1 MRRFGAQCNTQSQLG
16 CAIRSEQ
23 VPGLG
28 AKCNDLSGDSLPYMN
43 RRSGERNPSTRPI
56 LNQKLTTLDSA
67 TSSANCTESMSEAFS
82 VFRSS
87 SVTPRATAQGPQTY
101 TGTFPATTF
110 SISCGRGGKP
120 TPCTVLATFALAR

>member
-43 RRSGERNPSTRPI
+43 RRQE
-56 LNQKLTTLDSA
+56 K
-67 TSSANCTESMSEAFS
+67 E
-82 VFRSS
+82 
-87 SVTPRATAQGPQTY
+87 TPPPAQ
-101 TGTFPATTF
+101 F
-110 SISCGRGGKP
+110 SIKS
-120 TPCTVLATFALAR
+120 